1 MRTLL
6 TTATSHDIDA
16 LQPKIA
22 VLPIGSFEQHGGVLP
37 LITDTIVAQLIA
49 ARIAED
55 YNLFLLPPVTMS
67 CSHEHVGFAGTV
79 SISSQTLYAIIAD
92 IRASLRTSGIERLV
106 LVNGHGGNY
115 VLSHVAQEANIAEV
129 AVALF
134 PGRPEWQK
142 ARDAAGLQTTI
153 SEDMHAG
160 ELEVSLL
167 LHAAPDLVS
176 KSYAEQ
182 DHLATDRPHLF
193 MTGMRALT
201 DNGIIGRPSLGTAEK
216 GALILESL
224 SRSFGSFHALL
235 SK

>member
-6 TTATSHDIDA
+6 TTATSHDINL

-22 VLPIGSFEQHGGVLP
+22 VLPVGSFEQHGGVLP
-37 LITDTIVAQLIA
+37 LITDTIVAQLVA

-55 YNLFLLPPVTMS
+55 YDLFLLPPVTMS
-67 CSHEHVGFAGTV
+67 CSHEHAGFAGTV
-79 SISSQTLYAIIAD
+79 SISSQTLHAIVAD
-92 IRASLRTSGIERLV
+92 VRASLKASGISKLV
-106 LVNGHGGNY
+106 IVNGHGGNY
-115 VLSHVAQEANIAEV
+115 VLSNVAQEANVAES

-134 PGRPEWQK
+134 PGRPEWQA
-142 ARDAAGLQTTI
+142 ARDAAGLQTTM

-176 KSYAEQ
+176 SSYSEQ
-182 DHLATDRPHLF
+182 DHLATDRPHLLI
-193 MTGMRALT
+193 TGLRALT
-201 DNGIIGRPSLGTAEK
+201 DTGIVGRPSLGTAAK
-216 GALILESL
+216 GALVLDSL
-224 SRSFGSFHALL
+224 SQSFATFHALL